1 MFVNKITVN
10 KLFTHALVSVSI
22 TSDSDQK
29 FCFSFI
35 AFLFTKQ
42 SIKGIIVKKPTRKMS
57 TFKKM
62 QTIHLRGHS
71 NTLLHLFLANPPP
84 PCNITPFVN
93 ECNASDMLKEIKKKK
108 TIKKYWALLAIHT
121 FLFKKRFLFF
131 FLPLPLLCF
140 LLLKFPF

>member
-71 NTLLHLFLANPPP
+71 NTLLHLFLAIPP

-108 TIKKYWALLAIHT
+108 LLRSIGHYWQYIH
-121 FLFKKRFLFF
+121 FFSKNDFSFF
-131 FLPLPLLCF
+131 FCP
-140 LLLKFPF
+140 FPFFAFSC